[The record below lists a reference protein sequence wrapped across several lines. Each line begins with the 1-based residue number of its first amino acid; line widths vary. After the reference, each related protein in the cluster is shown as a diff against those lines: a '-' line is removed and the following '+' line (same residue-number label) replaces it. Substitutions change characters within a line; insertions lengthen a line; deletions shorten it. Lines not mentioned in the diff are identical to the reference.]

1 MASFRYAYQ
10 KIVDLK
16 SSEKTQAEWQ
26 LSSAI
31 GVLQAEELSLAELR
45 MKRAEWESKQHESS
59 HEAVSLAELQLMQ
72 HYLEYLDSCI
82 ASKLTEVR
90 QAERKV
96 EFNRSNLADRM
107 KDEKVW
113 LKAKEHAKDRFRH
126 VMQIKEQN
134 ELDEMATVRFKVSLP
149 S

>member
-1 MASFRYAYQ
+1 MAAFRYAYQ

-31 GVLQAEELSLAELR
+31 GALQAEELSLAELQ
-45 MKRAEWESKQHESS
+45 MKRREWEKKQHENA
-59 HEAVSLAELQLMQ
+59 HIAVSLAELQLMQ

-82 ASKLTEVR
+82 ASKLTDVK

-96 EFNRSNLADRM
+96 EDNRSNLAERM

-134 ELDEMATVRFKVSLP
+134 ELDEMATVRFKVSVP

>member
-45 MKRAEWESKQHESS
+45 TKRTEWESKQYESS
-59 HEAVSLAELQLMQ
+59 HEAVTLSELQLMQ

-82 ASKLTEVR
+82 ANKLTEVKH
-90 QAERKV
+90 AERKV
-96 EFNRSNLADRM
+96 EHNRSNLAERM

-113 LKAKEHAKDRFRH
+113 LKAKEHAGDRFRH

-134 ELDEMATVRFKVSLP
+134 ELDEMATVRFKVSIP